1 MYSQVSAVA
10 APTKT
15 DMPEINRRSANFH
28 PSIWGDRFLTYA
40 PEFLVS
46 CPFECVRVH
55 SLRVF
60 MPVQMYS
67 CAYFCCFNYATSK
80 PTQLSLNVT

>member
-1 MYSQVSAVA
+1 MYAQVSAVA

-28 PSIWGDRFLTYA
+28 PSIWCDRFLTYA
-40 PEFLVS
+40 SEDLVS
-46 CPFECVRVH
+46 CPFECLRIH

-60 MPVQMYS
+60 LPVQIYS
-67 CAYFCCFNYATSK
+67 CAYFRCFNYATLK
-80 PTQLSLNVT
+80 PTQLSLNIT